1 MNDIRPFQGISSVS
15 HRTYKV
21 LNVAIIT
28 TVENLSMSFA
38 AQLSWENNSH
48 TIIITTVNIS
58 TAVFWSVITYVTR
71 MKIQQ
76 EFVIVTFDLFARNGS
91 VSYIRE

>member
-1 MNDIRPFQGISSVS
+1 M
-15 HRTYKV
+15 
-21 LNVAIIT
+21 AIIT

-76 EFVIVTFDLFARNGS
+76 EFVIVTFDLLPEMEVS
-91 VSYIRE
+91 VTYVNSMWPPNM